1 MTQEIFKKNYDGT
14 FQWRSS
20 KVKEIFDDFDGKVDD
35 RNITGTAGDH
45 RTQAI
50 TFKPNG
56 STNTIEIIGV
66 NKSKKIEYKQ
76 RKKADIEFIELRGGL
91 DSNDEQIII
100 CNSILHERLFK
111 MGIKVKITKE
121 LKKRWIRNKYVY
133 TEY

>member
-35 RNITGTAGDH
+35 KNIHGDPGDH

-56 STNTIEIIGV
+56 STDCIEVIGV
-66 NKSKKIEYKQ
+66 NEDEKIEYKK
-76 RKKADIEFIELRGGL
+76 RNKTDIHYIELRGGL
-91 DSNDEQIII
+91 DSKDEQIII
-100 CNSILHERLFK
+100 CNSIVHERITK
-111 MGIKVKITKE
+111 MGLKVKLAKE
-121 LKKRWIRNKYVY
+121 IKKVWRKNKWVY
-133 TEY
+133 TV